1 MFVRKYSHVKAQ
13 ILSKRPVSL
22 GWVWAFMLGHGIV
35 AKVNGVRN
43 PMKRLN
49 LLLSAHAAI
58 TFVAAWVLVL
68 FPSVI
73 PALVGVT
80 LTENQYL
87 ICYLLAAFEL
97 SMAYLSW
104 QSRRIND
111 PHALSVVVKTIIL
124 LHGSSAVLELDVALQ
139 TMSLVL
145 MVNIVARLIVCGVF
159 YCFGLRLLR
168 SRGGA
173 E

>member
-1 MFVRKYSHVKAQ
+1 
-13 ILSKRPVSL
+13 
-22 GWVWAFMLGHGIV
+22 MLGHGIV

-139 TMSLVL
+139 TMSLAL
-145 MVNIVARLIVCGVF
+145 MVNIVARLIVCGAF
-159 YCFGLRLLR
+159 YCFGLRVLR
-168 SRGGA
+168 LRGGT

>member
-1 MFVRKYSHVKAQ
+1 
-13 ILSKRPVSL
+13 
-22 GWVWAFMLGHGIV
+22 MLGHGIV

>member
-1 MFVRKYSHVKAQ
+1 
-13 ILSKRPVSL
+13 
-22 GWVWAFMLGHGIV
+22 MLGNGIV
-35 AKVNGVRN
+35 AKESEVRN

-58 TFVAAWVLVL
+58 TFVATWVLVL

-97 SMAYLSW
+97 CMAYLSW

-111 PHALSVVVKTIIL
+111 PHALSLVVKTIIL

-139 TMSLVL
+139 TMSLAL

-159 YCFGLRLLR
+159 YCFGLRVLR
-168 SRGGA
+168 LRGGA

>member
-1 MFVRKYSHVKAQ
+1 MKAQ

-58 TFVAAWVLVL
+58 TFVAACVLVW

-80 LTENQYL
+80 LTAGQYL

-97 SMAYLSW
+97 CMAYLSW

-124 LHGSSAVLELDVALQ
+124 LHGSSAVLELDVALE
-139 TMSLVL
+139 TMSLAL
-145 MVNIVARLIVCGVF
+145 MVNIVARLIVCVVF
-159 YCFGLRLLR
+159 YCFGLRVLR
-168 SRGGA
+168 LRGGT